1 MDAIHVRGRIHS
13 EYSSAIVVEG
23 EKFEEIEYTNNENKK
38 TYIYSRKAI
47 SAPNN
52 YALNI
57 SGNINA
63 AGGLFV

>member
-1 MDAIHVRGRIHS
+1 MKGRIHS

-23 EKFEEIEYTNNENKK
+23 EEFEKIEYNISKDEKA
-38 TYIYSRKAI
+38 YVYSRKAI